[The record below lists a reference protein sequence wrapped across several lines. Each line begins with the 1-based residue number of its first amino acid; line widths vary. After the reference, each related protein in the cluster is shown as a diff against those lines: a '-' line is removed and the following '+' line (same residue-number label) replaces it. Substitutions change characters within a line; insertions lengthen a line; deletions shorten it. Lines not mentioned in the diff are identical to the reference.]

1 MKTSSIRLWLAG
13 LLRHRSVALVAT
25 IGGIAIAV
33 SLITTLGTF
42 LTASEATMS
51 ARAQA
56 TIATDWQVEVQHGA
70 DPATVLAALRQLPG
84 DAAVEPVQ
92 FGTASGFTAT
102 IGGTTQ
108 ATGSGVVLGLSPSYM
123 QTFPAQMRQ
132 LSGHPDG
139 VQVAQQTASNLQIK
153 PGDSVTIGLAG
164 RPPVTL
170 TVAGV
175 VDMPQANSLFQRVGA
190 SAQSQPSAPPDNVV
204 VVPATTFARVFA
216 GSPDGVTTQFH
227 VSRNAILP
235 ADPAGAYVS
244 VTAAARHFEASVAGA
259 AIVGDNLGAALGA
272 ARSDAAYAG
281 ILFLFLGVPGVLLAA
296 FLTAAVVGAGAA
308 RRRSEQALLRT
319 RGFSRRGVI
328 RLAVGETVLV
338 TLAGAVLGVG
348 IAFAL
353 SRSLLGVVLTGSL
366 GGLAAWAATGVGVG
380 LVIAITTTLVPIV
393 REARSLRI
401 LDARRTG
408 DPASIAR
415 RPWWLRTYMDLIP
428 LAAAGAVFWASSS
441 NNYSLVL
448 APEGVPT
455 ISVSY
460 WAFFAP
466 ALLWAGGAG
475 LLTRVSLFALERG
488 YRPLQL
494 LLRPLA
500 GRLSPGGAASLSRR
514 RPAMA
519 RAIVLLAL
527 ALSFA
532 ASTAVFNATY
542 AQQAEAAAQLTNGA
556 DVTVTRV
563 AGTSTADLTG
573 KLANLHGVK
582 HVEPMMHRFAYV
594 GADLQDLY
602 GVRPGSIA
610 DVTALQDAYF
620 TGGTA
625 KDVLQRLSTQPSS
638 ILVSAE
644 TVKDY
649 QLKLGDTIRLRL
661 PDPHTGT
668 PTPYPFTFAGIV
680 NKFPTAPKDSFFV
693 ANATYIAQITGDAS
707 VDTFLVDTG
716 GRNQPAVAGAA
727 RTAVGTV
734 ATVTDITSARGKV
747 GSSLTSVSLDGLT
760 RIELGYA
767 ILLAIAAGGLVFA
780 LGVAE
785 RRRSFAILSIL
796 GASRRQ
802 LRGLIVGEGLILTVG
817 GVAGGVVMGSALAA
831 MLVKVLT
838 GVFDPPPSALAVPGA
853 YLTAT
858 VLAVAC
864 AIGAVAVLSARA
876 SKRPPVEELRDL

>member
-51 ARAQA
+51 TRAQA
-56 TIATDWQVEVQHGA
+56 TIATDWQVEVQHGGDRA
-70 DPATVLAALRQLPG
+70 AVLAALQQLPG
-84 DAAVEPVQ
+84 DAAIEPVQ
-92 FGTASGFTAT
+92 FGAASGFTAT
-102 IGGTTQ
+102 MGGTTQ
-108 ATGSGVVLGLSPSYM
+108 ATGSGVVLGLSPGYR

-132 LSGHPDG
+132 LSGRPDG

-153 PGDSVTIGLAG
+153 PGDTVTIGLTG
-164 RPPVTL
+164 RTPVTL

-204 VVPATTFARVFA
+204 VLPATTFDQVFA
-216 GSPDGVTTQFH
+216 GSPDAVTTQFH
-227 VSRNAILP
+227 VSRNATLP
-235 ADPAGAYVS
+235 ADPAGAYVP

-259 AIVGDNLGAALGA
+259 AIVGDNLAAALGA

-296 FLTAAVVGAGAA
+296 FLTAAVVGAGAV

-328 RLAVGETVLV
+328 RLAVAETVLV
-338 TLAGAVLGVG
+338 TLAGALLGVG

-353 SRSLLGVVLTGSL
+353 SRSLLGVVLAGSL
-366 GGLAAWAATGVGVG
+366 GGLAAWAAAGVGVG

-393 REARSLRI
+393 RQAHSLRI

-415 RPWWLRTYMDLIP
+415 RPWWLRPYLDLIL

-441 NNYSLVL
+441 NNYALVL

-466 ALLWAGGAG
+466 ALLWVGGAG
-475 LLTRVSLFALERG
+475 LLTRIALFALERG
-488 YRPLQL
+488 SRPLQL

-500 GRLSPGGAASLSRR
+500 DRLSQAGAASLSRR

-542 AQQAEAAAQLTNGA
+542 AQQAEADAQLTNGA
-556 DVTVTRV
+556 DVTVTRA
-563 AGTSTADLTG
+563 AGTSTADLTW
-573 KLANLHGVK
+573 KLANLTGVK

-625 KDVLQRLSTQPSS
+625 KDVLQRLATQPSS

-661 PDPHTGT
+661 PDPRTGT
-668 PTPYPFTFAGIV
+668 PTAYPFTFAGIV

-693 ANATYIAQITGDAS
+693 ANATYIAKITGNAS

-716 GRNQPAVAGAA
+716 GRNQPAVADEA
-727 RTAVGTV
+727 RNAVGTV
-734 ATVTDITSARGKV
+734 ATVPAITQARGKV
-747 GSSLTSVSLDGLT
+747 GSSLTAVSLDGLT

-785 RRRSFAILSIL
+785 RRRNFAILSIL

-817 GVAGGVVMGSALAA
+817 GVAGAAVMGSALAV

-838 GVFDPPPSALAVPGA
+838 GVFDPPPSVLAVPGA